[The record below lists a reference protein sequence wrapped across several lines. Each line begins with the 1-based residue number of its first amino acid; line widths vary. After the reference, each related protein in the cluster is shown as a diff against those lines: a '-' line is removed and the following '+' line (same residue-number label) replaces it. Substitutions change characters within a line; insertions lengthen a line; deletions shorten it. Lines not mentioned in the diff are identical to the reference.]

1 MLPKLSVAMLSVV
14 ALGAIAPAAR
24 AQTPAPALELIG
36 DSGHTRTLT
45 TDELAALPQAEVRLV
60 GSDSSQVVLRGPT
73 IRSLMTLVGAP
84 EGHALRGENMMLVV
98 VAEASDNYRVVY
110 ALAELDEQFGGRTAI
125 VAISNNGNP
134 LPADEGPFRVA
145 MAGEEHRARWI
156 RQLVRLRLVRVH
168 P

>member
-1 MLPKLSVAMLSVV
+1 MKSFLPALMSVL
-14 ALGAIAPAAR
+14 ALTAVSPAAN
-24 AQTPAPALELIG
+24 AQMPAPTIELIG
-36 DSGHTRTLT
+36 DSGRTRNLT
-45 TDELAALPQAEVRLV
+45 RDELAALPQAEVRLT
-60 GSDSSQVVLRGPT
+60 GKDSSQVVLRGPT

-84 EGHALRGENMMLVV
+84 EGHALRGANMMLVV

-125 VAISNNGNP
+125 VALSNNGNP

-168 P
+168 S